1 MPKTLRLG
9 FAMGGGVSMGAFS
22 GGGLLESVKLLL
34 LYGQDRKGNRY
45 DDIVID
51 VMSGSSAGA
60 ISLLIMVRALVDYP
74 AMQQL
79 LGITEQA
86 LSQEILQQYGR
97 DYGDLSPRNKKA
109 FRAAHV
115 AQLLQRKLW
124 VKEVT
129 LDKLF
134 GDTILPDY
142 LDPGTDGF
150 GLLSRKLFNRLV
162 KDYILKNAEAINTN
176 GLALLGD
183 RVLFAFSL
191 TNLKPIPTGSNK
203 KKEPTYEIAIHE
215 AQTSKIHKELRIVDF
230 HLGPDNLES
239 EINFLE
245 VRDTSNEQ
253 GIQDNA
259 SEKNKQFSIGTKNT
273 WRILADT
280 AIACGA
286 FPIAFQPM
294 PLERYK
300 YEYSVG
306 DVKWPSAIEKRP
318 SYTFSYIDGGTLNN
332 EPIREAF
339 RLANYLDHRE
349 KAGNGDFDRLILFID
364 PLVSDP
370 LPDFRINSY
379 TRYFHDKKGRLK
391 TRSEFIRMADYAGE
405 VLSVLRNEG
414 SVVEEDKINSFLQ
427 NKDMMQEITTYLRD
441 TEFTIS
447 DSQKHLPLL
456 KSILDRLEKEFKN
469 QLIPLFGRD
478 PAKLIYTKAKAM
490 AAEDDKVD
498 ISDPAYRID
507 PKAIKDD
514 LASIK
519 AKKVPYTSKSMA
531 FWIRVYFQIMA
542 EQLLDYGGKDQ
553 SASRLAI
560 APLDFTDKGPAI
572 ISLPGAELQ
581 AFAGFASSA
590 AREAAFQFA
599 RYASLKV
606 LNSSA
611 FRQKE
616 EKPYLKQAESET
628 KIATFLNQYNNEYLE
643 EQRKKVKRE
652 VRQRL
657 EHPLM
662 ERLETLAIRPLKRWK
677 KAAIWL
683 FRGRKRIRKKLGS
696 IQSDAFARSIGDAM
710 PINVSANNGSIKQ
723 IQVIGPGSPIRIE
736 QTKMQA
742 NGSITFLLYY
752 HRKLQI
758 WTQDRIV
765 DDGVEYKE
773 IKLTHIRLTD
783 TAKDLRNI
791 PLPDATQ
798 MKWFGTV
805 SDPVMVV
812 SEGGISVF
820 DNKKP

>member
-86 LSQEILQQYGR
+86 LSEEILQQYGS

-124 VKEVT
+124 VEEVT

-142 LDPGTDGF
+142 LDPGTGGF

-162 KDYILKNAEAINTN
+162 KDYILKNAESINPKE
-176 GLALLGD
+176 LALLGD

-203 KKEPTYEIAIHE
+203 KKDRTYEIAIHE

-230 HLGPDNLES
+230 HLGTDNLES

-253 GIQDNA
+253 GLQDG
-259 SEKNKQFSIGTKNT
+259 SDVKLKQFSLDTKNT
-273 WRILADT
+273 WQVLADT

-294 PLERYK
+294 PLVRYS
-300 YEYSVG
+300 YEYLAG
-306 DVKWPSAIEKRP
+306 DVKWPKAFGEKN
-318 SYTFSYIDGGTLNN
+318 SHTFSYIDGGTLNN

-339 RLANYLDHRE
+339 RLANYLDHKE
-349 KAGNGDFDRLILFID
+349 KTGNGDFDRLILFID

-370 LPDFRINSY
+370 APDFRINSY
-379 TRYFHDKKGRLK
+379 ARYFHDKKGRLK
-391 TRSEFIRMADYAGE
+391 TRSELIRMADYAGE

-427 NKDMMQEITTYLRD
+427 NKDMMQEITNYLRD

-447 DSQKHLPLL
+447 NPQKHLPLL

-478 PAKLIYTKAKAM
+478 PAKLIYAKAKAM
-490 AAEDDKVD
+490 AAEDDTID
-498 ISDPAYRID
+498 ISDPTYRID
-507 PKAIKDD
+507 PNAITDD

-519 AKKVPYTSKSMA
+519 ANKVPYTSKSMA

-581 AFAGFASSA
+581 AFTGFASPT
-590 AREAAFQFA
+590 AREGAFQFA
-599 RYASLKV
+599 RYASFKV
-606 LNSSA
+606 LSSIA

-616 EKPYLKQAESET
+616 DHPYLSVSST
-628 KIATFLNQYNNEYLE
+628 GSKIGQYLNHYNNKYLE
-643 EQRKKVKRE
+643 EQREKVKQE

-662 ERLETLAIRPLKRWK
+662 GRLETLAIRPLKRWK
-677 KAAIWL
+677 KALIWL
-683 FRGRKRIRKKLGS
+683 FGGRKRIRKKLGS
-696 IQSDAFARSIGDAM
+696 FQSEAFARSIGDAM
-710 PINVSANNGSIKQ
+710 PINVSANDRGIKQ
-723 IQVIGPGSPIRIE
+723 IQVKGPGSPIRIE
-736 QTKMQA
+736 QTKIHA

-752 HRKLQI
+752 HRKLKI
-758 WTQDRIV
+758 WTQERIV
-765 DDGVEYKE
+765 NDGVDYRE
-773 IKLTHIRLTD
+773 IELTHIRLTG
-783 TAKDLRNI
+783 TGNDLRNI
-791 PLPDATQ
+791 PLPDANQ
-798 MKWFGTV
+798 MKWFGMV

-812 SEGGISVF
+812 DDEGISVF
-820 DNKKP
+820 NN